1 LPERDFRLDGRAK
14 SLLQDDGARFGLATR
29 FPVHTLQEF
38 VRGLASHR
46 WQVGDVHRERL
57 RVLGL
62 PHHRVHDSRHF
73 YAIRAVRA
81 GTPYEL
87 VARQLG
93 HADVQMV
100 ARVYGRYAPRSDE
113 RDRWERIAA
122 QLDVPATGEK
132 VDDRGATHGAT
143 PENESSQPLVSDWP
157 ANSRGGTRTLDPGIM
172 SAVL

>member
-1 LPERDFRLDGRAK
+1 M
-14 SLLQDDGARFGLATR
+14 
-29 FPVHTLQEF
+29 
-38 VRGLASHR
+38 
-46 WQVGDVHRERL
+46 
-57 RVLGL
+57 
-62 PHHRVHDSRHF
+62 
-73 YAIRAVRA
+73 RA

-122 QLDVPATGEK
+122 ELDVQTSGNPSEMGTVVGTEAPGK
-132 VDDRGATHGAT
+132 AAG
-143 PENESSQPLVSDWP
+143 QPPLSDWP
-157 ANSRGGTRTLDPGIM
+157 VVNSRGGTRTRDPGIM

>member
-1 LPERDFRLDGRAK
+1 MCLACMDTQIPLGRALTRTLSVEERQQLFAEAAARYGDSELRLNDK
-14 SLLQDDGARFGLATR
+14 SSVTPEYL
-29 FPVHTLQEF
+29 
-38 VRGLASHR
+38 RGLHR

-100 ARVYGRYAPRSDE
+100 ARVYGRYAPH
-113 RDRWERIAA
+113 
-122 QLDVPATGEK
+122 
-132 VDDRGATHGAT
+132 RGATSGTTGNASLRSSITLRKARKAT
-143 PENESSQPLVSDWP
+143 RWVHPRVGRRAMKRKTRR
-157 ANSRGGTRTLDPGIM
+157 ANHS
-172 SAVL
+172 